1 MASYCSIAVKMR
13 TLGRATASCLWLAA
27 IGCAPA
33 REPGVSDGWG
43 AESAGAMPV
52 PEANRPPAP
61 RLVAI
66 PPERRVRWEHA
77 EERLRDLP
85 ARGPSEHGDGL
96 ERTVAINEAAAPYE
110 KLGSAPFPAGAL
122 IVQRHHRP
130 STSAVVSS
138 YVMLKSTA
146 ESWEF
151 AVLDAQQRVAARG
164 RLAPCER
171 CHLEAAF
178 DSLFGP
184 PRAEPP

>member
-1 MASYCSIAVKMR
+1 MR
-13 TLGRATASCLWLAA
+13 TPGRATASCLLLGA
-27 IGCAPA
+27 IACSPA

-43 AESAGAMPV
+43 PERAGAMPV
-52 PEANRPPAP
+52 PEPDRPPAP

-66 PPERRVRWEHA
+66 PPERRVRWERA
-77 EERLRDLP
+77 EEHLRDLP
-85 ARGPSEHGDGL
+85 VRGPSEHGDGL
-96 ERTVAINEAAAPYE
+96 ERSVAINDAAAPYE
-110 KLGSAPFPAGAL
+110 RLGSAAFPAGAL
-122 IVQRHHRP
+122 ILQRHHRP
-130 STSAVVSS
+130 GEPAVVSS

-151 AVLDAQQRVAARG
+151 VVLDAQQRVAARG

-184 PRAEPP
+184 PRGPNQ